1 MNCKRE
7 AMANPTVFNIE
18 NLVLR
23 ARSEFNG
30 FAGTGA
36 SSLGVLEYWS
46 IGVLAKRK
54 LTFDLN
60 WSLSFLHYSTTPS
73 LQQTPASWKEYGN
86 PLRGQSKVGSFGSGF
101 LTSRLAGREASVLK
115 G

>member
-1 MNCKRE
+1 MLMNCRRE
-7 AMANPTVFNIE
+7 PMANPTLFNIE

-30 FAGTGA
+30 YAGTGA

-60 WSLSFLHYSTTPS
+60 WSLSLLHYSTTPS
-73 LQQTPASWKEYGN
+73 LQQTPASWKEYGSPSGGGPKPG
-86 PLRGQSKVGSFGSGF
+86 PLGPDSLPLVWLDGKIQF
-101 LTSRLAGREASVLK
+101 
-115 G
+115 